1 MIPSSNSTS
10 REASFQRTKISGSGE
25 KTDTNLMIPSEAK
38 NADMDATLFY
48 KYAYILITTGSLQ

>member
-1 MIPSSNSTS
+1 
-10 REASFQRTKISGSGE
+10 
-25 KTDTNLMIPSEAK
+25 MIPSEAK